1 MNRILIGK
9 LFLLLGLFS
18 ISASSFAHEVSAEDI
33 LALRALSGIQLPHYL
48 WLGAKHM
55 LTGYDHLLFLLGVIF
70 YIKRLKDVLVLVSFF
85 AIGHSITLIAGVAFS
100 WNVNPFLVDAIIGFS
115 VAYKGFD
122 NLNGFK
128 TFLGER
134 PNEKIVVL
142 IFGLFHGLG
151 LATKLQALAVRDEG
165 LIPNLL
171 AFNVGVELGQIT
183 ALIAALILLKYVS
196 SLRTNKH
203 IATSINIALMTAG
216 FVLLAYQLKQYFLF
230 S

>member
-1 MNRILIGK
+1 MNRSLFAKI
-9 LFLLLGLFS
+9 FLLLGLLL
-18 ISASSFAHEVSAEDI
+18 ISSFSLSHEVSTEDI
-33 LALRALSGIQLPHYL
+33 LALRALSGVQLPHYL

-70 YIKRLKDVLVLVSFF
+70 YIKKLQDVLVLVSLF

-100 WNVNPFLVDAIIGFS
+100 WNVNPYLIDAIIGFS

-122 NLNGFK
+122 NLDGFK
-128 TFLGER
+128 TFLGDR
-134 PNEKIVVL
+134 PNEKVVVL

-183 ALIAALILLKYVS
+183 ALIAALILLKYISV
-196 SLRTNKH
+196 LRTNKH
-203 IATSINIALMTAG
+203 IATSINIALMIAG
-216 FVLLAYQLKQYFLF
+216 FTLLAYQLKQYTLF